1 MDHTTYKQ
9 TRDDTAVWKQ
19 IAALLFSAQQI
30 HGNAADIT
38 RGRNEPWSLHF
49 FYAKPKLFG
58 IKHNYVRYGVL
69 GGVRPLTSAF
79 VRTSTLLARAV
90 ANAML
95 AKTLPASQLERN
107 IDYLPEA
114 RILIFKILVF
124 LFSKYS
130 STVMSWQAT
139 NRGDT
144 IQLVRVFRPKTY
156 QSTFVIWR
164 TFESYHCL

>member
-9 TRDDTAVWKQ
+9 TRDDTDLWKQ

-38 RGRNEPWSLHF
+38 RGRNEPWSLQF

-69 GGVRPLTSAF
+69 GAVRLLTSAF

-114 RILIFKILVF
+114 RILIFKTLVF
-124 LFSKYS
+124 FFQK
-130 STVMSWQAT
+130 V
-139 NRGDT
+139 T
-144 IQLVRVFRPKTY
+144 IQRHGLACIALWYPHTQLSKLGTIFASNVLWGHN
-156 QSTFVIWR
+156 ST
-164 TFESYHCL
+164 C

>member
-1 MDHTTYKQ
+1 MTFKVSQSYKQ
-9 TRDDTAVWKQ
+9 TRDDTSVWKQ

-69 GGVRPLTSAF
+69 GWVYPLTSVFAQ
-79 VRTSTLLARAV
+79 TNSLIAV

-95 AKTLPASQLERN
+95 AKTLPAFYLQRK
-107 IDYLPEA
+107 IYYLPEA
-114 RILIFKILVF
+114 RILIFKTLVF
-124 LFSKYS
+124 FFRMKPF
-130 STVMSWQAT
+130 TVMVLQASHMAVHMHSWQSLKQSL
-139 NRGDT
+139 
-144 IQLVRVFRPKTY
+144 QL
-156 QSTFVIWR
+156 S
-164 TFESYHCL
+164 C